1 MEDIWLNNSVW
12 VAVPFWRRV
21 LFWHGEHGKH
31 MVFHGSCLVFSLKMF
46 IFACGKNALSFI
58 ILNNLLVHRLTFKQ
72 CNWGNRSFYKKGCDF
87 LMELCIL
94 YNTGANFDPF
104 FPLMF
109 QFQSNCYDTLYLYR
123 LSNSSYSSRIEVSL
137 A

>member
-1 MEDIWLNNSVW
+1 
-12 VAVPFWRRV
+12 
-21 LFWHGEHGKH
+21 
-31 MVFHGSCLVFSLKMF
+31 MVFHDSCLVFSLKMF

-137 A
+137 ARICQPESDCKVCAHLTSQCGCCRVQGLF